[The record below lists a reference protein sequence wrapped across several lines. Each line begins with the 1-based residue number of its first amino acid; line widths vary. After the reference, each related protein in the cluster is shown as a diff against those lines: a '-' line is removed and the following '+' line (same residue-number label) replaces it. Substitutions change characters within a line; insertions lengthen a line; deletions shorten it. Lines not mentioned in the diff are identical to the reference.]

1 MNDGKQSRESMD
13 SIPSVC
19 GWSEGGRRK
28 VDDGWTTGR
37 QLTLDTRK
45 RGHTEGI
52 DLDSVN

>member
-1 MNDGKQSRESMD
+1 VNDGKQSRESLD